1 MSYTIRSLLELPL
14 VVQDN
19 ILENLE
25 RAALASVSRTCR
37 SLHRGAL
44 KYLYRNLIMDDCGW
58 GASSTGGILIERSL
72 RRNVTLIPYIR
83 SCRTITPFYNG
94 CIRKRIHLG

>member
-25 RAALASVSRTCR
+25 HAALASVSRTCR